1 MTFLRH
7 SAALLSRIC
16 QAVSTFLL
24 VVIVAL
30 NAANVCGRY
39 LFNAPIGG
47 AEEVLVDLMIVAV
60 FLAFPAVTF
69 DGAHV
74 RMDLLVHA
82 LPPRARSALQIVA
95 DILGLA
101 VAVVMVVAT
110 VPTVMMLIEFDQ
122 WSDSGSVPLALPQSV
137 IPFGFAAAILCLIAR
152 LASGAHQAP
161 ERAE

>member
-1 MTFLRH
+1 MTILRH
-7 SAALLSRIC
+7 SATLVSRVC

-24 VVIVAL
+24 VVIVGL

-39 LFNAPIGG
+39 LFNAPISW

-60 FLAFPAVTF
+60 FLAFPAVTL

-74 RMDLLVHA
+74 RMDLLMHA
-82 LPPRARSALQIVA
+82 LPPKARSALQIVA
-95 DILGLA
+95 DVVGLA
-101 VAVVMVVAT
+101 VAVIMVVAT

-152 LASGAHQAP
+152 LASGPHQP
-161 ERAE
+161 SVRAE